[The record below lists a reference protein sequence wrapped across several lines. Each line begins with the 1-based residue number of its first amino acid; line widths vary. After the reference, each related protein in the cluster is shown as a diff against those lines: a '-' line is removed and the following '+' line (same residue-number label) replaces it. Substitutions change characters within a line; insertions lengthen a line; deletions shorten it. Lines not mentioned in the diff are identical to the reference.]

1 MNTFLFSVSIVLQF
15 SGAVLLIVNNFC
27 NTKRKIAMEYFPKN
41 GDIEFSDDRLKI
53 KDIDRLKDIL
63 SDVYMNRISF
73 IYIALGYITAV
84 LGENECQHQYLLV
97 MVLILFSILLVVG
110 TRLLIGQFANHS
122 ANNRK
127 YSFLDT
133 KDLQKGTVVIIGD
146 EINSNY

>member
-73 IYIALGYITAV
+73 IYIADRK
-84 LGENECQHQYLLV
+84 
-97 MVLILFSILLVVG
+97 SVV
-110 TRLLIGQFANHS
+110 
-122 ANNRK
+122 
-127 YSFLDT
+127 
-133 KDLQKGTVVIIGD
+133 
-146 EINSNY
+146 

>member
-1 MNTFLFSVSIVLQF
+1 
-15 SGAVLLIVNNFC
+15 
-27 NTKRKIAMEYFPKN
+27 MEYFPKN

-133 KDLQKGTVVIIGD
+133 KDLQKGTVVMIGD
-146 EINSNY
+146 DINSNY

>member
-84 LGENECQHQYLLV
+84 LGANECQHQYLLV

>member
-1 MNTFLFSVSIVLQF
+1 
-15 SGAVLLIVNNFC
+15 
-27 NTKRKIAMEYFPKN
+27 
-41 GDIEFSDDRLKI
+41 
-53 KDIDRLKDIL
+53 
-63 SDVYMNRISF
+63 
-73 IYIALGYITAV
+73 
-84 LGENECQHQYLLV
+84 

-110 TRLLIGQFANHS
+110 PRLLIGQFANHS